1 MPYIL
6 IMAVV
11 TWLYAFLKTHL
22 LKISDFIERKL
33 YFYGADEK
41 VFKEKKKTATKPP
54 HTYLQD
60 ICIHTFEI
68 KPLHPLRTYGM
79 GGNICKWYDQWG
91 VNTENIE
98 TSYTTQHQKSKQHH
112 QNMYNNVNRH
122 LSETEPQMSNG
133 HMERCSTS
141 LIIREMQIKTTVRYY
156 LTWVWMAIIKSLQ
169 IINAGADVEK
179 REPSYTVSRNANW
192 WSHYGKQYEV
202 SFIYLFF

>member
-6 IMAVV
+6 IMVVV

-98 TSYTTQHQKSKQHH
+98 TSYTTQHQKSKQP
-112 QNMYNNVNRH
+112 N
-122 LSETEPQMSNG
+122 
-133 HMERCSTS
+133 
-141 LIIREMQIKTTVRYY
+141 
-156 LTWVWMAIIKSLQ
+156 
-169 IINAGADVEK
+169 
-179 REPSYTVSRNANW
+179 
-192 WSHYGKQYEV
+192 
-202 SFIYLFF
+202 